1 MNRPRLIV
9 ALALVVAAIAGLW
22 FAMELGGAS
31 HASGLGDTG
40 DLVRW
45 GAPILKIIVSLAG
58 GLVIGGLGV
67 ALFVLPPGTP
77 ANRTLNLVLGAG
89 IVWVLSLVGY
99 IVFTYFT
106 VVGAE
111 LNFDEGFDANFGF
124 FVMETNLGR
133 LLLIATGLSVVAT
146 TVVAIARRP
155 FWLAV
160 AFLVAVASAWPF
172 AEMSHSGTMSNHGLA
187 INSLVLHIVFVSL
200 WTGGLTTTV
209 VAMAFGANRADALR
223 RYSSI
228 ALLSIAIVAITGT
241 ASAIIRIGTFD
252 NLGSEYGILVL
263 LKATAVVI
271 LALLGAR
278 WRKAIIPH
286 LDSTRGVAGFAM
298 LEMAILGVVVGLA
311 TGLARTEPP
320 IEQTLTGPMTPA
332 EILTG
337 RILPGEWTW
346 TAAFTTW
353 NIDLIWTLFAVFTSI
368 FYLWGVERLRRR
380 GDAWPIHRPIM
391 WCGAM
396 AILVYT
402 TSGGVAV
409 YGEFLFSAH
418 MIEHMLLTMLIPVG
432 IVLGAPVTLVARAI
446 EVRHD
451 GSRGMRE
458 WFLGIIHSKWIG
470 FVGHPLVSTVVFG
483 LSLMVF
489 YYSPLLSWASTTH
502 LGHEWMILHFLLAGY
517 LFVQALIGVDPS
529 PHRTSYPVRMILL
542 MGTMGFHA
550 FFGLSLMTGT
560 SLLLPEW
567 FGAMGRTWGD
577 SPLVDQQVGGA
588 IAWGIGELPTLIL
601 SAMVVLSWIRSDER
615 EAKRSDRQAVRDHD
629 AELEGYNAMLEKLE
643 KRRPP
648 NR

>member
-45 GAPILKIIVSLAG
+45 GAPILKMIVSLAG

-89 IVWVLSLVGY
+89 IVWVLSLVAY
-99 IVFTYFT
+99 MVFTYFI

-209 VAMAFGANRADALR
+209 VAMAFGANRAVALR

-252 NLGSEYGILVL
+252 TLGSEYGILVL

-432 IVLGAPVTLVARAI
+432 IVLAAPVTLVARAI

-451 GSRGMRE
+451 GSRGIRE

-601 SAMVVLSWIRSDER
+601 SAMVVL
-615 EAKRSDRQAVRDHD
+615 
-629 AELEGYNAMLEKLE
+629 
-643 KRRPP
+643 
-648 NR
+648 

>member
-1 MNRPRLIV
+1 
-9 ALALVVAAIAGLW
+9 
-22 FAMELGGAS
+22 MELGGAS

-45 GAPILKIIVSLAG
+45 GAPILKMIVSLAG

-89 IVWVLSLVGY
+89 IVWVLSLVAY

-106 VVGAE
+106 VVGAA

-133 LLLIATGLSVVAT
+133 LLLIATGLPVVAT

-172 AEMSHSGTMSNHGLA
+172 AEMSHSGTMANHGLA

-263 LKATAVVI
+263 VKATAVVI

-298 LEMAILGVVVGLA
+298 LETAILGVVVGLA

-346 TAAFTTW
+346 TAAFTSW

-432 IVLGAPVTLVARAI
+432 IVLAAPVTLVARAI

-577 SPLVDQQVGGA
+577 FPLVDQQVGGA

>member
-45 GAPILKIIVSLAG
+45 GAPILKMIVSLAG

-89 IVWVLSLVGY
+89 IVWVLSLVAY
-99 IVFTYFT
+99 MVFTYFI

-160 AFLVAVASAWPF
+160 VFLVAVASAWPF
-172 AEMSHSGTMSNHGLA
+172 AEMSHSGTMANHGLA

-252 NLGSEYGILVL
+252 NLRSEYGILVL